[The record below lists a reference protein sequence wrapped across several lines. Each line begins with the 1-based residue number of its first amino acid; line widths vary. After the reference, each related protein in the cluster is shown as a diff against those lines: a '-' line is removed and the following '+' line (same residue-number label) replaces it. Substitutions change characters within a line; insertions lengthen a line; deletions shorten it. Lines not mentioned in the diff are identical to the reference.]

1 MQDDGDPLL
10 QPPQPLPMPALNCD
24 AVRVDIVQV
33 EEAVVERKDTVSAVT
48 NDFRISIIA
57 SGEREANGAHERIGF
72 AARGRTTSQ
81 HQRDRKR
88 KSDPHGEPPVRRQHS
103 RVKTNHL

>member
-1 MQDDGDPLL
+1 
-10 QPPQPLPMPALNCD
+10 MPALDCY

-33 EEAVVERKDTVSAVT
+33 EEAVVDRKDTVGAVA
-48 NDFRISIIA
+48 NHFRIRIIA

-88 KSDPHGEPPVRRQHS
+88 KSDPHGKPHDLLARHIRR
-103 RVKTNHL
+103 RRRIL